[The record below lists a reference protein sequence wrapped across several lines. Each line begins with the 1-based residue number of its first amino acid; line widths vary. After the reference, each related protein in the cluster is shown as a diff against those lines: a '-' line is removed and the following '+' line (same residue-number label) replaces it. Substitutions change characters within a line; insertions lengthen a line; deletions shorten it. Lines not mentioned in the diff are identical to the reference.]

1 MDPALV
7 ENPQSVLFK
16 ERAYE
21 LISFVMS
28 RQFRIMGVA
37 LPNGDECNVF
47 NGCSESLGENT
58 RLVASESV
66 SSIARRKQWQSI
78 VVQSVG
84 CVGEKGRSFF
94 SRARAV

>member
-1 MDPALV
+1 
-7 ENPQSVLFK
+7 
-16 ERAYE
+16 
-21 LISFVMS
+21 
-28 RQFRIMGVA
+28 MGVD
-37 LPNGDECNVF
+37 LPNGGECDF
-47 NGCSESLGENT
+47 SHGCSEFLGEIA
-58 RLVASESV
+58 RPVANESV